1 MSSNNSENGLTIP
14 LTPTQSITVFM
25 HENITNASHILQ
37 QVRTRASS
45 SSSPSQQ
52 QSEENVSEQQQD
64 APPPPPLLSL
74 LSPQHIVSLYH
85 IYLSAFKS
93 IQALNRQA
101 LRTKNIETELL
112 LNLCFSRNLGEAFRL
127 FGIKEDSTTCFVIIF
142 HDQNDNNE
150 NNDKNNGEK
159 SIQYMKSLIEGQLV
173 PVDQMEQRL
182 RQVNDR
188 ERIMKSFKLSSVEK
202 ESSLNNDQLLE
213 QHVLS
218 RLAIR
223 DL

>member
-1 MSSNNSENGLTIP
+1 MSSSNSSSSGNSENGLTIP

-25 HENITNASHILQ
+25 YENITNASHILQ

-45 SSSPSQQ
+45 SSPSQQ
-52 QSEENVSEQQQD
+52 QSEEQQQQQD
-64 APPPPPLLSL
+64 VPPPLLSL

-142 HDQNDNNE
+142 HDQNDNN
-150 NNDKNNGEK
+150 DQSNGEK

-173 PVDQMEQRL
+173 PGDQMEQRL

-188 ERIMKSFKLSSVEK
+188 ERIMKSFKLSSIEK